1 MNGLHIGG
9 LHIADWFTLLVYL
22 AGITALGMWM
32 SKTIHNTTDFFVG
45 GRRYGKWLQT
55 FFTFGAGTH
64 SDQAVGVA
72 AKTFVTG
79 MSGIWYQWMWL
90 FVTPFYW
97 ILGAIHR
104 RCRCLTLGD
113 FFEARYGR
121 SVALLCVVLGIANIM
136 VNIGMM
142 LKGSGA
148 IVEAVTGK
156 VSAEMA
162 IALITIL
169 FVAYGVAGGL
179 AAAVVTDFVQG
190 LMTIL
195 FSFMLLPLAL
205 REFGGF
211 DGLHRAVAEAFND
224 TPVAGMSRPQDMWSL
239 VAPGE
244 IGLFY
249 IIIVSFNGL
258 VGIVAQPGGVP
269 GANAC
274 RTEYDAQFGNVA
286 GNLIKRV
293 CTIAWVLTGMCAFAI
308 FHPAESAQQVD
319 QSFGLIALRYLPRI
333 TPGLVGIFLAGLLAS
348 IMSSCNAQMLMCSG
362 LFTQN
367 LYRTLTGSRHPDSH
381 YLWVGRVSSAVAVA
395 GGVAFAYW
403 FESVI
408 HGLEFFWK
416 ISAMMG
422 IAFWA
427 ALVWRRGTAAGAW
440 VGTLLAFAVWLF
452 TSDVSIGGRSW
463 WSFTEQIAPGLPDYM
478 LWQGKLY
485 LPWQMIFYLSAGL
498 AGYVIVSLLTPRP
511 TREKLDR
518 FYNCLRTPA
527 VAREVIEAPFTLP
540 TGAQPPPGRKL
551 IDHPDWELYAP
562 SARMAIG
569 FIAICIIAAALIAS
583 AAVIVR
589 IGA

>member
-1 MNGLHIGG
+1 MLRIGG
-9 LHIADWFTLLVYL
+9 LHIADWLTLLTYL
-22 AGITALGMWM
+22 AGITVLGMWM
-32 SKTIHNTTDFFVG
+32 AKTIHNTTDFFIG
-45 GRRYGKWLQT
+45 GRRYGKLLQT

-72 AKTFVTG
+72 AKTFTTG

-121 SVALLCVVLGIANIM
+121 SVALLCVVLSIANIM

-148 IVEAVTGK
+148 IIEAVTGK
-156 VSAEMA
+156 VSADLA

-205 REFGGF
+205 HELGGF
-211 DGLHRAVAEAFND
+211 RGLHTAVAAAFND
-224 TPVAGMSRPQDMWSL
+224 APVAGMNTSADMWSL

-249 IIIVSFNGL
+249 IIVVTFNGL
-258 VGIVAQPGGVP
+258 IGIVAQPGGVP
-269 GANAC
+269 GANSC
-274 RTEYDAQFGNVA
+274 RTEYDAQFGSVA

-308 FHPAESAQQVD
+308 FHPEPDPAKID

-333 TPGLVGIFLAGLLAS
+333 APGLIGIFLAGLLAS

-367 LYRTLTGSRHPDSH
+367 LYKTLTGARHADSH
-381 YLWVGRVSSAVAVA
+381 YLWVGRVSSALAVA

-440 VGTLLAFAVWLF
+440 VGTLLAFGVWLF
-452 TSDVSIGGRSW
+452 TSDVTIGGITL
-463 WSFTEQIAPGLPDYM
+463 WSFDQQITPLLPEFM
-478 LWQGKLY
+478 RWQDRLY
-485 LPWQMIFYLSAGL
+485 LPWQMIFYLTAGL
-498 AGYVIVSLLTPRP
+498 AGYVITSLLTPRP
-511 TREKLDR
+511 DNRKLDR
-518 FYNCLRTPA
+518 FYECLRTPA
-527 VAREVIEAPFTLP
+527 VAREVIDAPFTLP
-540 TGAQPPPGRKL
+540 AGMQPSPAHKL
-551 IDHPDWELYAP
+551 INHPEWELYVP

-569 FIAICIIAAALIAS
+569 FGVICIIGAALIGV
-583 AAVIVR
+583 AAIIVR